1 MGCHESRRESYTM
14 LRVSEE
20 DASQAFGRKK
30 EGFMEEVEVEV
41 GFEG

>member
-1 MGCHESRRESYTM
+1 M
-14 LRVSEE
+14 LRVLEE
-20 DASQAFGRKK
+20 DVLQVFGRKK